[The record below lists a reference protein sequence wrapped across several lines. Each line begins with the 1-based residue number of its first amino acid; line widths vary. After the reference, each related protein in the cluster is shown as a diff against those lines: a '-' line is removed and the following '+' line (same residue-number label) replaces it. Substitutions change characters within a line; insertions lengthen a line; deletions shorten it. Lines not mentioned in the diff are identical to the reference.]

1 MEFKK
6 LLILLSVTISIM
18 FGVLL
23 GVSYGWYAYAN
34 AETGILASTIKEAP
48 MIVFAQTENIIV
60 KQNMP
65 IYDEDKYQYAN
76 KNSFTIT
83 LGKNL
88 EMYETAIEIVLDK
101 IEMAEELK
109 IKN

>member
-1 MEFKK
+1 
-6 LLILLSVTISIM
+6 
-18 FGVLL
+18 
-23 GVSYGWYAYAN
+23 
-34 AETGILASTIKEAP
+34 

-65 IYDEDKYQYAN
+65 IYDKDKYKYAN

-88 EMYETAIEIVLDK
+88 ENLYGIN
-101 IEMAEELK
+101 
-109 IKN
+109 KNVSILIY